1 VTNSRNGPP
10 EKERPSATPGAR
22 PAQQLADTT
31 PAVGNRTA
39 RWRRCSSATPL
50 GRRRYAAARSVP
62 LADGH
67 RDPWRPWRPERLSD
81 KQVQAAVDAALHLLA
96 ADLPPLFDR
105 VTLEAMWRAGY
116 RDLAEQLHARGQ
128 AA

>member
-1 VTNSRNGPP
+1 
-10 EKERPSATPGAR
+10 
-22 PAQQLADTT
+22 
-31 PAVGNRTA
+31 
-39 RWRRCSSATPL
+39 L

-62 LADGH
+62 LEDGN

-96 ADLPPLFDR
+96 ADLPPQFDR
-105 VTLEAMWRAGY
+105 VTLEAMWRAGH
-116 RDLAEQLHARGQ
+116 RDIAEQLHARGQ